1 MESAARPTQ
10 TPMDVARMEQ
20 AGPGQAQ
27 SPTPRLPAR
36 VLRAIETQRAR
47 SEILIGWVQ
56 AAIIALLGT
65 LYFVAPSSSPVDFIW
80 RPAPWAIGAYAAFT
94 ALRLRLAYA
103 GQLTPILRAAS
114 VVLDMVLLTVTIWG
128 FHLEYGQPAAFYLKA
143 PTFAYFFIFIALRTL
158 SFSPGYV
165 LLAGAA
171 AALGWLALLLYAL
184 GEPGGM
190 ALVTRDYVDYMT
202 ASRILIGGEIDKIVS
217 LLLVSLLLALA
228 ASRSRQ
234 LLEQAAAVQAAAA
247 QMVRYFPPEVA
258 EQLIWADEL
267 LKPGQGEARE
277 AAVMFI
283 DLRGFTR
290 LSSMLPPQD
299 LIKLVGDFQHL
310 AVPTI
315 RRHHGAVITY
325 LGDGIMVTFGAVRP
339 THTYAADALRC
350 TEALVD
356 RVGHWIAE
364 SCSRGDCTPEVG
376 IGVDVGTV
384 VCGTI
389 GDVGKL
395 EYAVL
400 GEPVNHAAKLQAHTK
415 EAGVRA
421 LTTRFALDRARAQGY
436 AAARCRELGDGQR
449 VSGVDAP
456 MALAAIA

>member
-1 MESAARPTQ
+1 M
-10 TPMDVARMEQ
+10 
-20 AGPGQAQ
+20 
-27 SPTPRLPAR
+27 PRLPAR

-47 SEILIGWVQ
+47 SEILTGWVQ
-56 AAIIALLGT
+56 AVIIAVLAT
-65 LYFVAPSSSPVDFIW
+65 LYFVAPSSSPTDFFM
-80 RPAPWAIGAYAAFT
+80 RPAPWAIGAYTAFT

-103 GQLTPILRAAS
+103 GRLTPFLRAAS
-114 VVLDMVLLTVTIWG
+114 VVLDMALLTVTIWG

-165 LLAGAA
+165 LLAGGT

-184 GEPGGM
+184 NEPGGM

-202 ASRILIGGEIDKIVS
+202 AAKILIGGEIDKVVS
-217 LLLVSLLLALA
+217 LLLVSALLALA
-228 ASRSRQ
+228 AARSRQ

-267 LKPGQGEARE
+267 LKPGDGEARE
-277 AAVMFI
+277 AAAMFI

-290 LSSMLPPQD
+290 LSALLAPKE
-299 LIKLVGDFQHL
+299 LLALVGEFQRI
-310 AVPTI
+310 AVPI
-315 RRHHGAVITY
+315 IQRHHGAIITY
-325 LGDGIMVTFGAVRP
+325 LGDGIMVAFGAARP
-339 THTYAADALRC
+339 TGTYAADALRC

-356 RVGHWIAE
+356 AAGRWIEE
-364 SCSRGDCTPEVG
+364 SCTRGDCTPEIG

-389 GDVGKL
+389 GEQGKL

-415 EAGVRA
+415 QEGVRA
-421 LTTRFALDRARAQGY
+421 LTTRRALEVARAQGY
-436 AAARCRELGDGQR
+436 ADARCRALAEAR
-449 VSGVDAP
+449 TVAGVDAP
-456 MALAAIA
+456 LELVAVG